1 MSDLP
6 TEPEERDERDE
17 PEERDEGHANRESI
31 PLLLAR
37 TTGRI
42 PIAPRKS
49 KEPAAP
55 AEPPRLSI
63 KFQSHRKETTGTLG
77 YLRSRL
83 GAAGTLV
90 AMFLVLIAIF
100 ADVLASDLP
109 IACKLHGHVWLFPNV
124 TQPAELVA
132 LGGEEIAS
140 AADWTIDPVVAHGP
154 DSGAHGGTAAP
165 LLPPGR
171 VKGHPFGTDHEG
183 RDVFARVIHGT
194 RTYLVFAMG
203 AVIAS
208 LLLGGVTGALAGLFG
223 GATDALVGRA
233 IETVSAF
240 PPLVLVLGIQATL
253 PHPTVGSLFLA
264 IALTRWPE
272 VARLVRAEVLQVS
285 TKDYIMAAR
294 ALGASPLR
302 VLRKHIAPNVRG
314 QLIVLGAIGV
324 PAVIL
329 IEASLDFLRV
339 GAPGGAASWGETMS
353 EFRDASQAWWL
364 LAFPGA
370 FLFATIV
377 ALTLVGEARREY
389 LDPRAR

>member
-1 MSDLP
+1 MSEAPDDP
-6 TEPEERDERDE
+6 NGGESRQSQ
-17 PEERDEGHANRESI
+17 ESI

-37 TTGRI
+37 TTGKV
-42 PIAPRKS
+42 PVAERKS
-49 KEPAAP
+49 RTSLHPP
-55 AEPPRLSI
+55 PPRLSI
-63 KFQSHRKETTGTLG
+63 RFQSTRKETTGTIG

-100 ADVLASDLP
+100 ADLLASDLP
-109 IACKLHGHVWLFPNV
+109 LACKLHGTVYLFPNI

-132 LGGEEIAS
+132 LGGAEIS
-140 AADWTIDPVVAHGP
+140 AEADWTISSIVAHGP
-154 DSGAHGGTAAP
+154 DAGAGSGTSAP
-165 LLPPGR
+165 LLPPGS

-183 RDVFARVIHGT
+183 RDVFARVVHGT
-194 RTYLVFAMG
+194 RTYLVFALG
-203 AVIAS
+203 AVIVS
-208 LLLGGVTGALAGLFG
+208 LLFGGVLGALAGLFG
-223 GATDALVGRA
+223 GGTDALVGRA

-240 PPLVLVLGIQATL
+240 PPLVLVLGIQAAV
-253 PHPTVGSLFLA
+253 PHATVGSLFLA

-272 VARLVRAEVLQVS
+272 VARLVRAEVMQVA

-329 IEASLDFLRV
+329 IEASLDFLRA
-339 GAPGGAASWGETMS
+339 APRRRGGSS
-353 EFRDASQAWWL
+353 HS
-364 LAFPGA
+364 
-370 FLFATIV
+370 
-377 ALTLVGEARREY
+377 
-389 LDPRAR
+389 RARSSSRPSSRSTSSAKRGASTSTRARADPEPTKRDRSYSISFSTLSSSAL

>member
-1 MSDLP
+1 VSDVP
-6 TEPEERDERDE
+6 GEPNRD
-17 PEERDEGHANRESI
+17 SI

-37 TTGRI
+37 TTGSISSPGRN
-42 PIAPRKS
+42 AAHGDGNKPRPS
-49 KEPAAP
+49 LRVPSTRA
-55 AEPPRLSI
+55 
-63 KFQSHRKETTGTLG
+63 TTAGAIG

-90 AMFLVLIAIF
+90 AAALVLFAIF
-100 ADVLASDLP
+100 ADMLASDLP
-109 IACKLHGHVWLFPNV
+109 IACKLHNELWLFPNV

-132 LGGEEIAS
+132 MGGDAVAS
-140 AADWTIDPVVAHGP
+140 EAEWKLPALVAHGP
-154 DSGAHGGTAAP
+154 GAGAGSGTAAP
-165 LLPPGR
+165 LLPPGT
-171 VKGHPFGTDHEG
+171 VKGHPFGTDREG

-194 RTYLVFAMG
+194 RTYLVFALA

-208 LLLGGVTGALAGLFG
+208 LLFGGVLGSLAGLFG
-223 GATDALVGRA
+223 GGTDALVGRA

-240 PPLVLVLGIQATL
+240 PPLVLVLGIQAAV
-253 PHPTVGSLFLA
+253 PHATIATLFLA

-272 VARLVRAEVLQVS
+272 VARLVRAEVMQVA
-285 TKDYIMAAR
+285 TRDYVMAAR

-339 GAPGGAASWGETMS
+339 GAPTGAPSWGETMS
-353 EFRDASQAWWL
+353 EFRDAGSAWWL

-377 ALTLVGEARREY
+377 ALNLVGEARREMM
-389 LDPRAR
+389 DPRTR

>member
-6 TEPEERDERDE
+6 TAPDDHDGHEDGDDHEEGRGNRD
-17 PEERDEGHANRESI
+17 SI

-49 KEPAAP
+49 REPPPPAP
-55 AEPPRLSI
+55 VPRLSI
-63 KFQSHRKETTGTLG
+63 KFQSTRKETAGALG

-132 LGGEEIAS
+132 LGGEEIA
-140 AADWTIDPVVAHGP
+140 AEADWTIGAMVAHGP
-154 DSGAHGGTAAP
+154 DAGGGTAAP

-208 LLLGGVTGALAGLFG
+208 LLLGGVMGSLAGLFG
-223 GATDALVGRA
+223 GGTDALVGRA

-240 PPLVLVLGIQATL
+240 PPLVLVLGIQAAV

-302 VLRKHIAPNVRG
+302 VLRKHIVPNVRG
-314 QLIVLGAIGV
+314 QLIVLGAVGV

-377 ALTLVGEARREY
+377 ALTLVGEARRDY

>member
-1 MSDLP
+1 MSQQP
-6 TEPEERDERDE
+6 P
-17 PEERDEGHANRESI
+17 DEGNRDSI

-37 TTGRI
+37 ASRKLPASGRGER
-42 PIAPRKS
+42 PTKKP
-49 KEPAAP
+49 
-55 AEPPRLSI
+55 PPRRDS
-63 KFQSHRKETTGTLG
+63 TLRAPSALVDNAGAIG

-90 AMFLVLIAIF
+90 AATLVLVAIF
-100 ADVLASDLP
+100 ADMLASDFP
-109 IACKLHGHVWLFPNV
+109 IACKLHGHVILFPNV

-132 LGGEEIAS
+132 LGGEAVD
-140 AADWTIDPVVAHGP
+140 ADAEWKISPLVSHGP
-154 DSGAHGGTAAP
+154 MSSTAAP
-165 LLPPGR
+165 LLPPGA

-183 RDVFARVIHGT
+183 RDVFARVVHGA
-194 RTYLVFAMG
+194 RTYLVFALA
-203 AVIAS
+203 AVVAS
-208 LLLGGVTGALAGLFG
+208 LLLGGFFGSLAGLFG
-223 GATDALVGRA
+223 GGTDALVGRA

-240 PPLVLVLGIQATL
+240 PPLVLVLGIQAAV
-253 PHPTVGSLFLA
+253 PRPTAASLFLA

-272 VARLVRAEVLQVS
+272 VARLVRAEVMQVA
-285 TKDYIMAAR
+285 TRDYVMAAR

-314 QLIVLGAIGV
+314 QLVVLGAVGV

-339 GAPGGAASWGETMS
+339 GGAAGTASWGETMS
-353 EFRDASQAWWL
+353 EFRDAPFAWWL

-377 ALTLVGEARREY
+377 ALNLVGEARRESF
-389 LDPRAR
+389 DPRAR